1 MIARK
6 IHRWNGAVF
15 AAFLLLHFITHLS
28 GLWGVNAYN
37 ATQDVLRLI
46 YRNPVVEPLVLTSA
60 LVQMG
65 LGLKLLIARVRRGL
79 REPWARAQVIS
90 GGLVLYFMTEHVIAL
105 ALARWVDGLDT
116 NFYWPASVMSGAP
129 FTWYFIPYYSLGV
142 IALFVHL
149 GCAFRLILLRRGAR
163 AQARAVFWGMTL
175 AGGTIAALIVAMLL
189 GAFYD
194 IALPPDWLAYL
205 RQFVP
210 GFAP

>member
-37 ATQDVLRLI
+37 ATQDALRLI
-46 YRNPVVEPLVLTSA
+46 YRNPVVEPLVLASA
-60 LVQMG
+60 LAQMG
-65 LGLKLLIARVRRGL
+65 LGLKLLTARIRRGL
-79 REPWARAQVIS
+79 REPWARAQAIS
-90 GGLVLYFMTEHVIAL
+90 GGVVLYFMTEHLIAL
-105 ALARWVDGLDT
+105 VLARWVDGLDT

-149 GCAFRLILLRRGAR
+149 GCALRLILLRRGAR
-163 AQARAVFWGMTL
+163 GQARAAFWGIVL
-175 AGGTIAALIVAMLL
+175 AGITVAWLIVAMLL
-189 GAFYD
+189 GAFYE
-194 IALPPDWLAYL
+194 ITLPPEWLAYL
-205 RQFVP
+205 HQFVP
-210 GFAP
+210 GFTP